1 MTQVPTTGLH
11 YAYCGSLHTICCSD
25 DGSSQHSYN
34 GNGEPSKLY
43 FVENTQEQV
52 FAVIGPYD
60 PAIKQAH
67 LILMAH
73 ILNDQVIIDQDNTSI
88 SLCDE
93 LHRAGI
99 PDNQIILCRKW

>member
-1 MTQVPTTGLH
+1 MDRVVTLTEAVRAVIRT
-11 YAYCGSLHTICCSD
+11 YATAG
-25 DGSSQHSYN
+25 YN